1 MGFGREKWREN
12 DISLTKTI
20 ADAITFDQRIS
31 ILGFRPYIQVL
42 WFDAGNSTL
51 LQELEKW

>member
-20 ADAITFDQRIS
+20 ADATTFDQRIS
-31 ILGFRPYIQVL
+31 ILEFRPYIQVL